1 MKSEK
6 AKEFIDKNEMATA
19 NLVDKDGCGWAVVGI
34 YDAYK
39 AVELA
44 EKDARE
50 RICGERGNTESGCD
64 CTDFFD
70 FLRYYDNE

>member
-34 YDAYK
+34 YDAK
-39 AVELA
+39 PWNLPR
-44 EKDARE
+44 KM
-50 RICGERGNTESGCD
+50 RGNE
-64 CTDFFD
+64 
-70 FLRYYDNE
+70 